1 MKKIYLKPGKEIPVK
16 FRHHW
21 IFSGAVKNAHDK
33 ISDGDIVAVYSD
45 RNELLG
51 HGYFNNTTTIQIR
64 MLNFSGQDPLES
76 IKENISN
83 AVALRNKVFGDDT
96 NTYRVINGEGDLIPG
111 LVVDR
116 YNTVLV
122 IQIATVGIEALKP
135 MLVETLIEAT
145 KDWGIE
151 SIYEKSNMPAR
162 GKDGLQNFAGFVWGK
177 EISSTVVLENNIKFE
192 VDFIKGQK
200 TGLFLDM
207 REMRKLVGE
216 YTKGRTVL
224 NCFSYSGGFSL
235 YAAVGGAKSV
245 TSVDS
250 DDGAIALSKRNF
262 EINDLKVPHLPIAVD
277 AFKFL
282 NDDPLQYDFIILD
295 PPAFAKKKDDIPQA
309 KRGYG
314 QINRLVLSKIPKGS
328 FLLTCSCS
336 YHLDKEEFEQVV
348 KKAASDARRSAK
360 IISKHHLASDHPI
373 NINHT
378 EVDYLKSILL
388 YVE

>member
-16 FRHHW
+16 FKHHW

-33 ISDGDIVAVYSD
+33 ITDGDIVAVYSD
-45 RNELLG
+45 RSELLG
-51 HGYFNNTTTIQIR
+51 HGYFNNSTTIQIR
-64 MLNFSGQDPLES
+64 MLNFSSQDPIES
-76 IKENISN
+76 IRENVAN
-83 AVALRNKVFGDDT
+83 AVVLRNKIFGKDT

-122 IQIATVGIEALKP
+122 IQIATVGIEALKQTI
-135 MLVETLIEAT
+135 VDTLIEAT

-162 GKDGLQNFAGFVWGK
+162 GKDGLQNFSGFVWGK
-177 EISSTVVLENNIKFE
+177 EITSTVVLENGIKFE

-216 YTKGRTVL
+216 YAKGRTVL

-250 DDGAIALSKRNF
+250 DDGAIELSKKNF

-282 NDDPLQYDFIILD
+282 NDDPLKYDFIILD

-314 QINRLVLSKIPKGS
+314 QINRLVLSKIPAGS

-348 KKAASDARRSAK
+348 KKAASDARRSVK
-360 IISKHHLASDHPI
+360 IISKHHLAPDHPI